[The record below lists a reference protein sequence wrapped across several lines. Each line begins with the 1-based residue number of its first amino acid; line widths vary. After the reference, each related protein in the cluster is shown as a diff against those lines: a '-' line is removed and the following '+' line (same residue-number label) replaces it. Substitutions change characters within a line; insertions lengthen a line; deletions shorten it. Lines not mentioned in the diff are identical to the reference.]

1 MTNLEA
7 TAIEI
12 LRKGEPLPVD
22 VYINLNNS
30 GINPDVLIN
39 HFSEGGE
46 TEEDEGIQVET
57 INNFNKL
64 FNKEN
69 LNEY

>member
-12 LRKGEPLPVD
+12 LRNGEPLPVD

-30 GINPDVLIN
+30 GIDPDVLIN
-39 HFSEGGE
+39 HFLEEG
-46 TEEDEGIQVET
+46 
-57 INNFNKL
+57 
-64 FNKEN
+64 
-69 LNEY
+69 